1 MYSRQ
6 TWRLLECQVDQPH
19 ARFMIY
25 ARISYHTKIRQ
36 CHSSA
41 DSGLTEMV
49 PTVDVIAC
57 IRQPICGLILAKL
70 PQQLLEVKCA
80 VLQTSEGGCPRREGQ
95 RITEALQ
102 SREIQRYWT
111 SSDNC
116 VTRITIRV
124 QSVQSWPELP
134 RPGPCSYWKSD
145 VQYFKHLTTVVQG

>member
-1 MYSRQ
+1 
-6 TWRLLECQVDQPH
+6 
-19 ARFMIY
+19 
-25 ARISYHTKIRQ
+25 
-36 CHSSA
+36 
-41 DSGLTEMV
+41 MV

-80 VLQTSEGGCPRREGQ
+80 VLQTSDGSCLRREGQ

-102 SREIQRYWT
+102 SREIQRYWM

-124 QSVQSWPELP
+124 QSVQS
-134 RPGPCSYWKSD
+134 
-145 VQYFKHLTTVVQG
+145 